1 MLVFRKIWR
10 ALFSWNSRF
19 QIRTFLSVGDIH
31 FIIIFIFCKKE
42 LILALLLV
50 TRYVISIHII
60 GLLLNPTINVIHL
73 SNT

>member
-1 MLVFRKIWR
+1 MLVFRKIMR

-31 FIIIFIFCKKE
+31 FIIFIFCKKE